1 VHAQTAGTEHCLLI
15 FAGPEAEDLPHLS
28 RAAREVLQTSSAPTS
43 LRLICPET
51 ERVVAPEGALLDP
64 GGTARGR
71 FGLRAV
77 GGQVLVRPDGYIG
90 FREEGHDFGALA
102 RHLQRLYPKA

>member
-1 VHAQTAGTEHCLLI
+1 
-15 FAGPEAEDLPHLS
+15 
-28 RAAREVLQTSSAPTS
+28 
-43 LRLICPET
+43 
-51 ERVVAPEGALLDP
+51 
-64 GGTARGR
+64 
-71 FGLRAV
+71 V